1 MVLTIRDLLQSLRP
15 TQWTKN
21 LFIFAPLVFALDFF
35 KPDPWL
41 KTGAAFAIFCL
52 FSGALYLA
60 NDVLDLEEDKRHPKK
75 SMRPLASGRM
85 AKSEAVSAAVILAVL
100 SLALAFV
107 LNRNFF
113 IVCLVYGILQLAYSL
128 KLKHVV
134 ILDVFLIAAG
144 FVIRVVAGGLVI
156 DVPLSSWLLICTMLL
171 ALFLAMS
178 KRRHELVL
186 LEGNAAS
193 HRPILKEY
201 SAYLLDQMIG
211 VVTASTVIAY
221 CLYTVSGETVAKFG
235 TNNLIFTTPF
245 VLYGIFR
252 YLYLVHQKGK
262 GGSPEEL
269 VIMDRPLLLDIVLWI
284 AAVIIILYIK

>member
-1 MVLTIRDLLQSLRP
+1 MTIRDLLQSLRP

-21 LFIFAPLVFALDFF
+21 LFIFAPLVFAMDFF
-35 KPDPWL
+35 KPDLWL
-41 KTGAAFAIFCL
+41 KTGAAFALFCL
-52 FSGALYLA
+52 FSGSIYLT
-60 NDVLDLEEDKRHPKK
+60 NDVFDLEEDKRHPKK
-75 SMRPLASGRM
+75 SRRPLASGRIT
-85 AKSEAVSAAVILAVL
+85 KFQAVFAAVVLAVL
-100 SLALAFV
+100 SLALAFL

-134 ILDVFLIAAG
+134 ILDVFLVAAG
-144 FVIRVVAGGLVI
+144 FVIRVFAGGLVI

-178 KRRHELVL
+178 KRRHELML
-186 LEGNAAS
+186 LEGNASS

-221 CLYTVSGETVAKFG
+221 CLYTVSEETAAKFG

-252 YLYLVHQKGK
+252 YLYLVHQKGM
-262 GGSPEEL
+262 GEARRNWSSRTGRFSSISSSGS
-269 VIMDRPLLLDIVLWI
+269 RPSSSFCMPSE
-284 AAVIIILYIK
+284 

>member
-1 MVLTIRDLLQSLRP
+1 MTIRDLVQSLRP

-21 LFIFAPLVFALDFF
+21 LFIFAPLVFAQDFF
-35 KPDPWL
+35 KLDLWL
-41 KTGAAFAIFCL
+41 KTGAAFALFCL
-52 FSGALYLA
+52 FSGSIYLV
-60 NDVLDLEEDKRHPKK
+60 NDVFDLEEDKRHPKK

-85 AKSEAVSAAVILAVL
+85 TKPQAVL
-100 SLALAFV
+100 ASAVLASAVLALAFV

-113 IVCLVYGILQLAYSL
+113 IACVIYGILQMAYSM

-134 ILDVFLIAAG
+134 ILDVFLVASG
-144 FVIRVVAGGLVI
+144 FVIRVFAGGLVI

-178 KRRHELVL
+178 KRRHEITL
-186 LEGNAAS
+186 LEGDAS
-193 HRPILKEY
+193 IHRPILREY

-221 CLYTVSGETVAKFG
+221 CLYTVSEETVAKFG
-235 TNNLIFTTPF
+235 TKNLIFTTPF

-269 VIMDRPLLLDIVLWI
+269 VIMDRPLLFDIVLWI
-284 AAVIIILYIK
+284 AAVIVILYVR

>member
-1 MVLTIRDLLQSLRP
+1 LTIRDLVQSLRP

-21 LFIFAPLVFALDFF
+21 LFIFAPLVFAQDFF
-35 KPDPWL
+35 KLDLWL
-41 KTGAAFAIFCL
+41 KTGAAFALFCL
-52 FSGALYLA
+52 FSGSIYLV
-60 NDVLDLEEDKRHPKK
+60 NDVFDLEEDKRHPKK

-85 AKSEAVSAAVILAVL
+85 TKPQAVL
-100 SLALAFV
+100 ASAVLASAVLALAFV

-113 IVCLVYGILQLAYSL
+113 IACVIYGILQMAYSM

-134 ILDVFLIAAG
+134 ILDVFLVASG
-144 FVIRVVAGGLVI
+144 FVIRVFAGGLVI

-178 KRRHELVL
+178 KRRHEITL
-186 LEGNAAS
+186 LEGDAS
-193 HRPILKEY
+193 IHRPILREY

-221 CLYTVSGETVAKFG
+221 CLYTVSEETVAKFG
-235 TNNLIFTTPF
+235 TKNLIFTTPF

-269 VIMDRPLLLDIVLWI
+269 VIMDRPLLFDIVLWI
-284 AAVIIILYIK
+284 AAVIVILYVR